1 MVLYT
6 IGIFIYGFAI
16 RIASLINPKA
26 KSWIKGRKNFFNQL
40 PKINDEK
47 VVWFHCASLGE
58 FEQGKPIIEEWK
70 NKYPDDFILITFFS
84 PSGYEI
90 KKDYPLADFC
100 CYLPLDTPSNAKRFV
115 NYFRPDNVFFIKYEF
130 WLNYIKYA
138 YKNGSKIYSLS
149 AIFRGNQIFFKWYGG
164 IFRKHLS
171 YFSYF
176 FVQNEASK
184 SLLEKIS
191 IDNVV
196 VAGDTRFDNVYER
209 YLAQEDNLILKNWA
223 KDSHVFIIGSSWPE
237 DEEILF
243 PFVSLMNYKVI
254 IAPHNVDDKHVSK
267 LISKLTIPY
276 QKYTDLENGNVLEEN
291 TKVIVLDC
299 IGLLANAYKYGDI
312 AYVGGAFGTGL
323 HNILEPATFGLPV
336 IFGPKYEKFPEA
348 KIFIENGIGFSINNR
363 ETLKKEFNYILSNK
377 KELSERTISFIKKN
391 IGAKEKVFEVIT
403 SSL

>member
-237 DEEILF
+237 DEQILF